1 MLRYRSLCVV
11 PSLALCAAAAA
22 QGGFETPV
30 LQTALNST
38 SIDTEPCL
46 SFDGLTLYYY
56 SNRTGGVGGLDIY
69 TATRAY
75 PGASWS
81 APVCDTSLSSAQS
94 DYSPFLVLGELE
106 IYFSSN
112 RIGSTPMSTST
123 ALSLDIWRATRTA
136 PGQPWST
143 PTNVTE
149 LNSPGG
155 ELQFSMTYDGLE
167 CYFLTTGWGNPGGAN
182 NSIYRST
189 RTSAGLPWSTP
200 TLVAELFNAKTHR
213 DVMITGDG
221 LEIVYTEFQPSP
233 IGRLYVYSATRPD
246 RNSPFGTP
254 VNWNEL
260 NAVGTLQGVNSVT
273 LSANGD
279 EAILGVGF
287 PTATGNQELMR
298 TRRSVRYGQGCGG
311 AAPLALGANA
321 PAIGGNWDLTTS
333 NIDPQSLISITIF
346 GAASASV
353 PIDFLGAP
361 GCSVWSDIIITSLT
375 ASTTTGGT
383 SLISVPVPLSVPL
396 VGAVFYSQSA
406 CLTLGNALGLYTSN
420 GCKSVLGG

>member
-1 MLRYRSLCVV
+1 MPRSRTLRVV
-11 PSLALCAAAAA
+11 PFLALCAVAAA
-22 QGGFETPV
+22 QGGFEPPV
-30 LQTALNST
+30 LQATLNST

-46 SFDGLTLYYY
+46 SYDGLTLYYY
-56 SNRTGGVGGLDIY
+56 SNRAGGVGGLDIY

-75 PGASWS
+75 PGAPWNP
-81 APVCDTSLSSAQS
+81 PVCETSLSSAQS
-94 DYSPFLVLGELE
+94 DYSPFLVLGEVE
-106 IYFSSN
+106 VYFSSN
-112 RIGSTPMSTST
+112 RTGSTPIAGSTS
-123 ALSLDIWRATRTA
+123 LSVDIWRSTRGG
-136 PGQPWST
+136 PGQPWSA

-155 ELQFSMTYDGLE
+155 ETQFSMTYDGLE

-189 RTSAGLPWSTP
+189 RAAAGLPWSAP
-200 TLVAELFNAKTHR
+200 TLVQELYNGKTHR
-213 DVMITGDG
+213 DVTITGDG

-233 IGRLYVYSATRPD
+233 ISRLYVYSATRPD

-260 NAVGTLQGVNSVT
+260 NAVGTLQGVNSVA

-287 PTATGNQELMR
+287 ASTAGNQELMR
-298 TRRSVRYGQGCGG
+298 TRRSAQYGQGCGA

-321 PAIGGNWDLTTS
+321 PVIGGTWDLTTS
-333 NIDPQSLISITIF
+333 GIDPLSPVSITFF
-346 GAASASV
+346 GAASASL

-361 GCSVWSDIIITSLT
+361 GCYSNVDVLIGSLT
-375 ASTTTGGT
+375 ASVTAGVSALPIG
-383 SLISVPVPLSVPL
+383 VPPTIAL
-396 VGAVFYSQSA
+396 VGQVFFAQSA

-420 GCKSVLGG
+420 GCKSVIGG